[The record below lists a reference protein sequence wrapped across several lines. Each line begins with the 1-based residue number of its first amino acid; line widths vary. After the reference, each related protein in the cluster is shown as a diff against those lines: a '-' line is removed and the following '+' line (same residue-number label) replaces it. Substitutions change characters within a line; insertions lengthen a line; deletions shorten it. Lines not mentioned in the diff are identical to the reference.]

1 MDNKLIL
8 GLNTEI
14 NEIESKNN
22 NLIDKISDVKQIN
35 EKKKQDFDS
44 LSQTNIDLNNQLA
57 ELDNDIINIDYK
69 INVIK
74 TKIENYQQ

>member
-44 LSQTNIDLNNQLA
+44 LSQTNTDLNNQLA